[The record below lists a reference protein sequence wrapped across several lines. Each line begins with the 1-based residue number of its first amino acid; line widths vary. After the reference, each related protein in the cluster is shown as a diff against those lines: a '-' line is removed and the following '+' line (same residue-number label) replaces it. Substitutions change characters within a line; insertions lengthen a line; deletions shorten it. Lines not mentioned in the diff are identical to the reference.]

1 MYNNAWPLDE
11 SHQVALK
18 EIHVLKQGGHSRACM
33 PTFSEGVRCTLGLI
47 AQMSIWA
54 LVSGGFWS
62 GFGPENDQHM
72 VAYARHTKHSTT
84 HTCCGACYV
93 GAAISIHRSDSSF
106 QFGAIDHCRI
116 WPRTTHFA
124 TRASETSYLKLYLDG
139 TLNVSRQPASSTSR
153 ARTSRMNDGAS
164 VSYAKPEYGYAKLL
178 FEERP
183 HHVSAFV
190 LCTLC
195 SVHDTQYDPVIF
207 QVTRAFLLHSSR
219 GPGFVKC
226 CTVLSMWFSSCV
238 DFRGQSLWGS
248 LADLPPSGLLSFK
261 LLAVR
266 SLVTAVADQQG
277 APYPVQDDNPTLRY
291 KCSKGAGVSYGL
303 NTRRLDLQQC
313 FTMPF
318 FSNALRGHFLQCLTM
333 PLFSELTFA
342 EFLFRSLPGLNLN
355 DSANLNRHRRMQACV
370 TKALAAMGWGGKGK
384 GASWSSTPWTP
395 PQWTAPTAESP
406 TPPFV
411 PQEEGPGATR
421 FAYSLLYKER
431 EKMNQV
437 LEEQRKKDEKQEREQ
452 EFQKLRQELLSSNK
466 QPSIED
472 SIYRTMIADNQEK
485 KPQAESQEQDNKGM
499 FGTMLKMMRA
509 MTGSKDSKDHTPTI
523 KAKKKRRRSSSSS
536 RSTSSEKPKKKHRSS
551 KAASSKDKKKEPTKK
566 ARRHSSS
573 KTVAAS
579 SDNPEDEESDE
590 VASTPLPLKIPKRAA
605 PSSAAAAT
613 SQSNRKSRGR
623 QFDLNVQSMV
633 KTYCKAGDEI
643 DIPKLDDQEAID
655 TFTEEMCTIMKKYKV
670 TVAEINQVLASNT
683 IPLAKGGKTLT
694 KQQKIEAIL
703 MHNVEPLKKANKT
716 NEGSDE

>member
-18 EIHVLKQGGHSRACM
+18 EIYVLKQGGHSRACM

-47 AQMSIWA
+47 ARMSIWV

-178 FEERP
+178 FEKRL

-190 LCTLC
+190 PCTIS
-195 SVHDTQYDPVIF
+195 SVHET
-207 QVTRAFLLHSSR
+207 H
-219 GPGFVKC
+219 
-226 CTVLSMWFSSCV
+226 
-238 DFRGQSLWGS
+238 
-248 LADLPPSGLLSFK
+248 
-261 LLAVR
+261 
-266 SLVTAVADQQG
+266 
-277 APYPVQDDNPTLRY
+277 
-291 KCSKGAGVSYGL
+291 L
-303 NTRRLDLQQC
+303 N
-313 FTMPF
+313 M
-318 FSNALRGHFLQCLTM
+318 
-333 PLFSELTFA
+333 
-342 EFLFRSLPGLNLN
+342 
-355 DSANLNRHRRMQACV
+355 HRRMQACV

-509 MTGSKDSKDHTPTI
+509 MTGSKDSKDHTPTT

-551 KAASSKDKKKEPTKK
+551 KATSSKDKKKSPTKK

-590 VASTPLPLKIPKRAA
+590 VGATPLPLKIPKRAA